1 LVIPRL
7 QVGQVAVNIC
17 RCLDY
22 ACVKQLNPHTN
33 TPLAAVLQALQSTA
47 AVPFAEAHPLPAAVN
62 HSLEFLDCERRAVFE
77 QEWICV
83 GRDLSSDR
91 AQPVAIWQ
99 LPGQGLQGEIRIAHD
114 LPALSPPV
122 SKVRPPGW

>member
-62 HSLEFLDCERRAVFE
+62 HSLEFLDCERRAV
-77 QEWICV
+77 
-83 GRDLSSDR
+83 
-91 AQPVAIWQ
+91 
-99 LPGQGLQGEIRIAHD
+99 
-114 LPALSPPV
+114 LPAGTYHPIERNLWQFGNYLARVCKARSE
-122 SKVRPPGW
+122 